1 MSRGATE
8 LRHAWRIVAL
18 FAVVGAP
25 GAAAQD
31 DCYPPPDSHEA
42 QTLAIY
48 SVPLAY
54 SAAASPRR
62 MTAGRVQVGL
72 ELTWLPTIDSVTA
85 TPTVCRP
92 GKGPENTDLLV
103 AFPRPRVLIAL
114 PAGFSV
120 DASWVPPVR
129 LSGVKANLFGI
140 ALGKAFAL
148 GADATLRVRAHGT
161 FGQIN
166 APITCDQDALADPN
180 SECYQGTLSDDRYQ
194 PNIFGLDLA
203 MGFSLAGGKLSPYLG
218 GGYNRLQPRFQVNFT
233 NSAGETDNRKVIVD
247 LNRGVLFGGMTW
259 TPSRRIHLSG
269 EIYGALGDAV
279 TGRLFAQSSI
289 GNP

>member
-1 MSRGATE
+1 MRRS
-8 LRHAWRIVAL
+8 WRIGVL
-18 FAVVGAP
+18 FAVAGVTE
-25 GAAAQD
+25 AAAQA
-31 DCYPPPDSHEA
+31 DCYPPADSHEA

-54 SAAASPRR
+54 SAAASPLR

-72 ELTWLPTIDSVTA
+72 ELSSLPTIDSVTA

-92 GKGPENTDLLV
+92 GKGPENTDLLF

-114 PAGFSV
+114 PAGFTV

-129 LSGVKANLFGI
+129 VSGVKANLFGI
-140 ALGKAFAL
+140 GLGKAFAL
-148 GADATLRVRAHGT
+148 GAQVTLRVRAHGT
-161 FGQIN
+161 FGRIN
-166 APITCDQDALADPN
+166 APITCGQDALADPN

-203 MGFSLAGGKLSPYLG
+203 TGFSLAGGKLSPYLG

-247 LNRGVLFGGMTW
+247 LNRAVLFGGMTW
-259 TPSRRIHLSG
+259 AASRRIHLSG
-269 EIYGALGDAV
+269 ELYGALGDAV
-279 TGRLFAQSSI
+279 TGRLLAQASI